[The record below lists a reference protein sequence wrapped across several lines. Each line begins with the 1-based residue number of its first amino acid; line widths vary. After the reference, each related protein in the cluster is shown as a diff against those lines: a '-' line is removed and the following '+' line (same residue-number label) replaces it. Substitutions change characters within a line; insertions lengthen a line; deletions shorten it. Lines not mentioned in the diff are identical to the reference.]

1 MWISKEAEVRRK
13 EILDA
18 ALDLFY
24 TMGYD
29 KTSIN
34 DIINKVGVTKGSFY
48 YHFKS
53 KDEILDIIAL
63 QQAEEMVAVFRK
75 AAVENDKNS
84 LEKINRIISDM
95 QQYRAETKEKRFKL
109 FEILDKSEN
118 LKLKQKVFENYMR
131 LGKPIVGKIMEQ
143 GIKEGT
149 FITDF
154 SDELAEIYIH
164 FSVIINGTL
173 NGLIMTLEESP
184 ENIEIINKKVSFYDE
199 MFEKILGVKKGSIK
213 FAETVLKI
221 LNHNKTNN
229 DFL

>member
-13 EILDA
+13 EILGA

-63 QQAEEMVAVFRK
+63 QQAEEMVAVFQK
-75 AAVENDKNS
+75 TAKGNDKDA

-95 QQYRAETKEKRFKL
+95 QQYRAETKEQRFKL
-109 FEILDKSEN
+109 FEVLDKSEN
-118 LKLKQKVFENYMR
+118 LKLKQKVFEHYMR
-131 LGKPIVGKIMEQ
+131 LGKPIVGKVIEQ
-143 GIKEGT
+143 GVGEGI

-154 SDELAEIYIH
+154 PDELAEIYIH
-164 FSVIINGTL
+164 LSVIMNGTL
-173 NGLIMTLEESP
+173 NKLMITLEENP
-184 ENIEIINKKVSFYDE
+184 ENIEIIKKKASFYDE
-199 MFEKILGVKKGSIK
+199 MLEKILGVKKASIK
-213 FAETVLKI
+213 KG
-221 LNHNKTNN
+221 
-229 DFL
+229 